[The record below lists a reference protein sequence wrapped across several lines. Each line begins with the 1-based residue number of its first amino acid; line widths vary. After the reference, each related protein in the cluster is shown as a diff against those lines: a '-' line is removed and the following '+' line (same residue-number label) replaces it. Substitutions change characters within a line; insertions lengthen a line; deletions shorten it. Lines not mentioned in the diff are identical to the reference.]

1 MMFTLCNK
9 QIAKLLLATTK
20 HEAGEYQEYSYHF
33 DILQSKFE
41 APISAHKMLYYQN
54 YESQDLSLHQMNVTP

>member
-9 QIAKLLLATTK
+9 QIAKLSLATTK

-33 DILQSKFE
+33 DMLQSKFD
-41 APISAHKMLYYQN
+41 AQS
-54 YESQDLSLHQMNVTP
+54 